1 MHSLLKTGSRYYK
14 IRLRVAKELLPF
26 IDRLE
31 VLYGS
36 LMI

>member
-1 MHSLLKTGSRYYK
+1 MHSLLKTSGGYYK